1 MKYVSLVLFTI
12 ALAWTWNLVHSTSD
26 ISFETHSGIQEQLA
40 VLITDTIKAKKPT
53 ASEIVVQKI
62 WTEVLSNDKVKAFFI
77 YSFKDNTESGI
88 VTSEIRGNGIL
99 ERKGLTPEGNDHWV
113 LTDVHAS
120 SDAIQFDDATI
131 VTGSSNSTGETP
143 ATEPATT
150 EQPAT
155 TTPTPETATTPEA
168 PKSEEHH

>member
-12 ALAWTWNLVHSTSD
+12 ALAWTWNLVHTTSD

-40 VLITDTIKAKKPT
+40 ILITDTIKAKKPT

-77 YSFKDNTESGI
+77 YSFKDNSETGI
-88 VTSEIRGNGIL
+88 VSSEIRGNGIL
-99 ERKGLTPEGNDHWV
+99 ERKGVTTEGNDHWV

-120 SDAIQFDDATI
+120 SDAIQFEDATI
-131 VTGSSNSTGETP
+131 VTGSASSTGDTP
-143 ATEPATT
+143 ATESPATEPT
-150 EQPAT
+150 ETPA
-155 TTPTPETATTPEA
+155 PETATAPEA
-168 PKSEEHH
+168 PKTEERQ